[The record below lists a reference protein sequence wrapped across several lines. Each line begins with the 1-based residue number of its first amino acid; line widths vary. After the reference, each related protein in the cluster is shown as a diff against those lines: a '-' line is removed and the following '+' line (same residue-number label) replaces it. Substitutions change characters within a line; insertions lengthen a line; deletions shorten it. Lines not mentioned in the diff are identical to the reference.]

1 MAANTQ
7 TIDSQ
12 VHCYG
17 KNTVENPW
25 LGFLQGPEQ
34 VSGDDMVEAMSEV
47 GVDGALLVSP
57 FNIYGYDPSYILG
70 VYEKHPGKFGLIRP
84 FDPDSSS
91 ISVERAEWANSPG
104 VVGARIMLR
113 DPAWTPDHPGLN
125 EILSSSRQQGLP
137 VNIMCSSN
145 LSLFRD
151 LAMRHPETQLVI
163 DHLGIVQPFE
173 PPPSEE
179 PFANL
184 DPVLELA
191 KLNNVAIKISG
202 AGTLS
207 HKPFPYEDIW
217 DPLQRIFD
225 AYGLERCLWGTDW
238 TRAVLL
244 LDYQQGVDAFRL
256 NDQFSESDRS
266 TLMGGSLKTI
276 YKWSPKS

>member
-47 GVDGALLVSP
+47 GVDGALLVSTI
-57 FNIYGYDPSYILG
+57 NIYGYDPSYILG

-91 ISVERAEWANSPG
+91 ISEEMAEWANTPG

-145 LSLFRD
+145 LSLFRY

-163 DHLGIVQPFE
+163 DHFGIVQPFE
-173 PPPSEE
+173 PPPSEA

-202 AGTLS
+202 AATLS

>member
-17 KNTVENPW
+17 KNTPENPW
-25 LGFLQGPEQ
+25 LGFLQGPDE
-34 VSGDDMVEAMSEV
+34 VTGDDMVKAMGEV

-57 FNIYGYDPSYILG
+57 FNIYGYDPSYILSAHD
-70 VYEKHPGKFGLIRP
+70 KHPGKFGLIRP

-91 ISVERAEWANSPG
+91 ISEEISEWANTPG

-113 DPAWTPDHPGLN
+113 DPSWSPDHPGLN
-125 EILSSSRQQGLP
+125 EILSSSRQQDLP

-145 LSLFRD
+145 LSLFQS
-151 LAMRHPETQLVI
+151 LAVKHPETQLVI

-184 DPVLELA
+184 EQVLELA
-191 KLNNVAIKISG
+191 KLDNVAIKISG

-217 DPLQRIFD
+217 EPLQRIFS

-244 LDYQQGVDAFRL
+244 LTYKEGVDAFRL
-256 NDQFSESDRS
+256 NDQLSDSERS
-266 TLMGGSLKTI
+266 ILMGGSLKNI
-276 YKWSPKS
+276 YNWEPQS

>member
-1 MAANTQ
+1 MPTTTQ
-7 TIDSQ
+7 IIDSQ

-17 KNTVENPW
+17 KNTPEDPW
-25 LGFLQGPEQ
+25 IGFLQGPEE
-34 VSGDDMVEAMSEV
+34 VNGDDMVKAMDAV

-57 FNIYGYDPSYILG
+57 FNIYGYDPSYILD
-70 VYEKHPGKFGLIRP
+70 VHEKHPGKFGLIRP
-84 FDPDSSS
+84 FDPESPS
-91 ISVERAEWANSPG
+91 IAEEMSEWASTTG

-113 DPAWTPDHPGLN
+113 DPSWGPDHPGLN
-125 EILSSSRQQGLP
+125 EIISSSSRAGLP
-137 VNIMCSSN
+137 VNMMCSSN
-145 LSLFRD
+145 LELFKSL
-151 LAMRHPETQLVI
+151 AIKHPETQLVI

-173 PPPSEE
+173 PPPSKE

-184 DPVLELA
+184 DQVLDLA
-191 KLNNVAIKISG
+191 KLDNVAIKISG

-244 LDYQQGVDAFRL
+244 LDYRQGVDAFRL

-266 TLMGGSLKTI
+266 TLMGGSLKKI
-276 YKWSPKS
+276 YKWSPQN